1 MAKDELMEF
10 TGTVKEL
17 LPNAMF
23 RVLLDNN
30 HEIIAHTAGK
40 MRKFRIR
47 VLAGDRVTV
56 EMTPYDLTKGRI
68 TFRHKQFLIENR
80 KIILASKSQRRIEL
94 LNILRLKNIVIKN
107 HTVDEENFQWNK
119 PYSKSILDLSELKAR
134 SVQNK
139 KNKHSIIIA
148 GDTTVIHSGK
158 LFNKTNS
165 TSEIKSYLKKLSG
178 RKHFVYGGL
187 CVLSPSGK
195 AFRKFSKTEVYF
207 NKICDYEITK
217 QVLQDGVGKAG
228 GYALQNFG
236 SRFVK
241 KIRGCYTN
249 VIGMSIPE
257 LYKILK
263 NPEL

>member
-1 MAKDELMEF
+1 M
-10 TGTVKEL
+10 
-17 LPNAMF
+17 
-23 RVLLDNN
+23 
-30 HEIIAHTAGK
+30 
-40 MRKFRIR
+40 
-47 VLAGDRVTV
+47 
-56 EMTPYDLTKGRI
+56 
-68 TFRHKQFLIENR
+68 IENR

-134 SVQNK
+134 SIQNK
-139 KNKHSIIIA
+139 KNNHSIIIA
-148 GDTTVIHSGK
+148 GDTVVIRSGK

-207 NKICDYEITK
+207 NKINDYEITK
-217 QVLQDGVGKAG
+217 QVLEDGVGKAG

-236 SRFVK
+236 SRFVR

>member
-1 MAKDELMEF
+1 
-10 TGTVKEL
+10 
-17 LPNAMF
+17 
-23 RVLLDNN
+23 
-30 HEIIAHTAGK
+30 
-40 MRKFRIR
+40 
-47 VLAGDRVTV
+47 
-56 EMTPYDLTKGRI
+56 
-68 TFRHKQFLIENR
+68 LIESRN
-80 KIILASKSQRRIEL
+80 IILASQSQRRIEL
-94 LNILRLKNIVIKN
+94 LKLLRLENIEIEN
-107 HTVDEENFQWNK
+107 HKVDEENFKWKK

-134 SVQNK
+134 SIQNK
-139 KNKHSIIIA
+139 KNKNSIIIA
-148 GDTTVIHSGK
+148 GDTVVIRAGK
-158 LFNKTNS
+158 LLNKTNS
-165 TSEIKSYLKKLSG
+165 TTKIKSYLETLSG

-195 AFRKFSKTEVYF
+195 AFKKFSKTEVYF
-207 NKICDYEITK
+207 NKIYDYEITK
-217 QVLQDGVGKAG
+217 QVLEDGVGKAG

>member
-1 MAKDELMEF
+1 MILQ
-10 TGTVKEL
+10 
-17 LPNAMF
+17 
-23 RVLLDNN
+23 RVESHLDTNN
-30 HEIIAHTAGK
+30 
-40 MRKFRIR
+40 
-47 VLAGDRVTV
+47 
-56 EMTPYDLTKGRI
+56 
-68 TFRHKQFLIENR
+68 FLIGGR
-80 KIILASKSQRRIEL
+80 KIILASQSKRRMEL
-94 LNILRLKNIVIKN
+94 INLLGLKHIVYAN
-107 HTVDEENFQWNK
+107 HSVDEEGFKWRK

-134 SVQNK
+134 SIKNK
-139 KNKHSIIIA
+139 KIKNSIVIA
-148 GDTTVIHSGK
+148 GDTIVIRAGK
-158 LFNKTNS
+158 IFNKTNS
-165 TSEIKSYLKKLSG
+165 TSEIKSYLQALSG

-207 NKICDYEITK
+207 NKILDNEITK
-217 QVLQDGVGKAG
+217 QVLEDGVGKAG

-249 VIGMSIPE
+249 VIGISIPE